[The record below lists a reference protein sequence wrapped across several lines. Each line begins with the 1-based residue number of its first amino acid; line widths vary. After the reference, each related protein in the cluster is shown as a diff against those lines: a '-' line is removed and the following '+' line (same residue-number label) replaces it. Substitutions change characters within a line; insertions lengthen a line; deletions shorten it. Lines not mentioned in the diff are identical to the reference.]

1 MIFFLYGPDTF
12 RSRQKLKEIKA
23 KFIREIDKS
32 ALNIETL
39 DGEKLNVPDL
49 EKALFTP
56 AFLAKKR
63 LVIVENL
70 LSKNKGKIIQNEVL
84 EILEKNDLADV
95 ILVFWESGLDDSKA
109 KKSKAKKPG
118 KRSLG
123 LFTYLAKEELAQ
135 KFGLLDEY
143 GTHQWAA
150 GEFKKRGGKI
160 QPQALK
166 LLTDLVGNDLW
177 QLSGEIDKL
186 LAFTRGGEITAAHV
200 GQLVKIKLD
209 EDTFKLTDALA
220 QKNKKVALKL
230 ISDQLKNG
238 VTAVELLTL
247 IIWQFKNLLI
257 VKSFMA
263 ENGAGYPPTRLT
275 YQLGLHPFVVKKA
288 MAMARNYQL
297 DNLKNIYRHLLGID
311 YKIKTS
317 QINAEVLFD
326 LLVVKN

>member
-12 RSRQKLKEIKA
+12 RSRQKLREIKE

-32 ALNIETL
+32 SLNIESL
-39 DGEKLNVPDL
+39 DGEKLDITDF

-84 EILEKNDLADV
+84 EILEKNDLAEV
-95 ILVFWESGLDDSKA
+95 ILVFWESGLDDAKA

-123 LFTYLAKEELAQ
+123 LFNQLNKEKLAQ
-135 KFGLLDEY
+135 KFALLDEY
-143 GTHQWAA
+143 GTNQWAA
-150 GEFKKRGGKI
+150 AEFKKRGGKI
-160 QPQALK
+160 QPAALK

-177 QLSGEIDKL
+177 QLNGEIDKL
-186 LAFTRGGEITAAHV
+186 MAFTRGQEISAANV
-200 GQLVKIKLD
+200 TQLVKIKLD

-238 VTAVELLTL
+238 TSAVELLTL

-263 ENGAGYPPTRLT
+263 KNGAGYPPTRLT

-288 MAMARNYQL
+288 MTMARNYQL
-297 DNLKNIYRHLLGID
+297 ENLKDIYQHLLKID

-326 LLVVKN
+326 LLVVNS